1 MNQQTFKADRQY
13 RAYLVLTAAC
23 LTAFVPG
30 SLIFGFPGVM
40 GPYWQKTFNAGRT
53 EIGQILFYVL
63 AAAGLH
69 MFLIGRLQER
79 MRPSWIA
86 GMGALIYGPGLM
98 LLGRASHINDVYLWA
113 FLTGASSAFCY
124 LPPLMVVQRWFPGRK
139 GLVSGLVSM
148 TFGLSGAVMAPV
160 YSHLFQ
166 SLGYLKMT
174 QAAGGGLL
182 LAGLATAAGIR
193 LPAAR
198 SPVSTP
204 GVPADG
210 IGILSLSTWQS
221 LRTRSFWLLWFT
233 NAFVGAAGIAMV
245 TLSIPFGTARGLSGA
260 DALILLMAFN
270 ISNGTSRLVSGFLS
284 DRVGRK
290 RMMSSAFFLAGCA
303 YVLFPHLT
311 GLVVWAVL
319 AAAVGFA
326 FGTLFSVTAPFVGDC
341 FGMAHFGS
349 IFGLVFTAFGFFSG
363 ALGPWMGGYLLDRS
377 GGNFTLVFLYLGG
390 LMFISALLIQI
401 ATTYTECKL

>member
-1 MNQQTFKADRQY
+1 M
-13 RAYLVLTAAC
+13 
-23 LTAFVPG
+23 TAFIPG

-40 GPYWQKTFNAGRT
+40 GPYWQKTFNAGRAET
-53 EIGQILFYVL
+53 GQILFYVL

-79 MRPSWIA
+79 LRPFWIA
-86 GMGALIYGPGLM
+86 GMGAILYGFSLM
-98 LLGRASHINDVYLWA
+98 ALGRASHMNGVYLWA
-113 FLTGASSAFCY
+113 FITGASSAFCY

-148 TFGLSGAVMAPV
+148 SFGLSGAVMVPV
-160 YSHLFQ
+160 YSHLVQ
-166 SLGYLKMT
+166 SLGYMT
-174 QAAGGGLL
+174 MTRLAGISVL
-182 LAGLATAAGIR
+182 LAGLATAAGIH
-193 LPAAR
+193 LPASA
-198 SPVSTP
+198 SPVAATGAP
-204 GVPADG
+204 AQGVG
-210 IGILSLSTWQS
+210 TLSLSLRQS

-245 TLSIPFGTARGLSGA
+245 TVSIPFGIANGLEGA
-260 DALILLMAFN
+260 EALVLLMAFN
-270 ISNGTSRLVSGFLS
+270 ITNGTSRLVSGFLS

-290 RMMSSAFFLAGCA
+290 RIMSSAFFLAGCA
-303 YVLFPHLT
+303 YVLFPHLK
-311 GLVVWAVL
+311 GLAVWAVL

-326 FGTLFSVTAPFVGDC
+326 FGTLFAVSAPFVSDC

-363 ALGPWMGGYLLDRS
+363 ALGPWLSGYLLDSS

-390 LMFISALLIQI
+390 LMFVSSLLIQV
-401 ATTYTECKL
+401 ATPYTECKL

>member
-1 MNQQTFKADRQY
+1 MNQQIFKPDRPY
-13 RAYLVLTAAC
+13 RAYLVLAAAG
-23 LTAFVPG
+23 LTAFIPG
-30 SLIFGFPGVM
+30 SLVFGFPGVM
-40 GPYWQKTFNAGRT
+40 GPYWQKTFNVGRA

-86 GMGALIYGPGLM
+86 GMGAAIYGLSLM
-98 LLGRASHINDVYLWA
+98 LLGRASHMDAVYLWA

-166 SLGYLKMT
+166 SFGYMT
-174 QAAGGGLL
+174 MTRLAGAIVL
-182 LAGLATAAGIR
+182 LAGLAAATGIR
-193 LPAAR
+193 LPPAA
-198 SPVSTP
+198 
-204 GVPADG
+204 GVPAHG
-210 IGILSLSTWQS
+210 SGILSVSAWQS
-221 LRTRSFWLLWFT
+221 VRTRSFWLLWFT
-233 NAFVGAAGIAMV
+233 NAFAGAAGIAMV
-245 TLSIPFGTARGLSGA
+245 TLAIPFGTARGLAGA
-260 DALILLMAFN
+260 EAVFLLMAFN
-270 ISNGTSRLVSGFLS
+270 FTNGASRLVSGFLS
-284 DRVGRK
+284 DKVGRK
-290 RMMSSAFFLAGCA
+290 KIMNGAFFLAGCA
-303 YVLFPHLT
+303 YFLLPHLESPA
-311 GLVVWAVL
+311 VWAAL
-319 AAAVGFA
+319 AAVVGFA
-326 FGTLFSVTAPFVGDC
+326 FGTLFAVSAPFVSDC

-363 ALGPWMGGYLLDRS
+363 ALGPWLSGYLLDSS

-390 LMFISALLIQI
+390 LMFLSALLIQL
-401 ATTYTECKL
+401 ATPYTECKL

>member
-1 MNQQTFKADRQY
+1 MNQQIFKPDRPY
-13 RAYLVLTAAC
+13 RAYLVLAAAG
-23 LTAFVPG
+23 LTAFIPG
-30 SLIFGFPGVM
+30 SLVFGFPGVM
-40 GPYWQKTFNAGRT
+40 GPYWQKTFNVGRA

-86 GMGALIYGPGLM
+86 GMGAAIYGLSLM
-98 LLGRASHINDVYLWA
+98 LLGRASHMDAVYLWA

-166 SLGYLKMT
+166 SFGYMT
-174 QAAGGGLL
+174 MTRLAGAIVL
-182 LAGLATAAGIR
+182 LAGLAAATGIR
-193 LPAAR
+193 LPPAA
-198 SPVSTP
+198 
-204 GVPADG
+204 GVPAHG
-210 IGILSLSTWQS
+210 SGILSVSAWQS
-221 LRTRSFWLLWFT
+221 VRTRSFWLLWFT
-233 NAFVGAAGIAMV
+233 NAFAGAAGIAMV
-245 TLSIPFGTARGLSGA
+245 TLAIPFGTARGLAGA
-260 DALILLMAFN
+260 EAVFLLMAFN
-270 ISNGTSRLVSGFLS
+270 FTNGASRLVSGFLS
-284 DRVGRK
+284 DKVGRK
-290 RMMSSAFFLAGCA
+290 KIMSGAFFLAGCA
-303 YVLFPHLT
+303 YFLLPHLESPA
-311 GLVVWAVL
+311 VWAAL
-319 AAAVGFA
+319 AAVVGFA
-326 FGTLFSVTAPFVGDC
+326 FGTLFAVSAPFVSDC

-363 ALGPWMGGYLLDRS
+363 ALGPWLSGYLLDSS

-390 LMFISALLIQI
+390 LMFLSALLIQL
-401 ATTYTECKL
+401 ATPYTECKL

>member
-1 MNQQTFKADRQY
+1 MNQQIFKPDRPY
-13 RAYLVLTAAC
+13 RAYLVQAAAG
-23 LTAFVPG
+23 LTAFIPG
-30 SLIFGFPGVM
+30 SLVFGFPGVM
-40 GPYWQKTFNAGRT
+40 GPYWQKTFNVGRA

-86 GMGALIYGPGLM
+86 GMGAAIYGLSLM
-98 LLGRASHINDVYLWA
+98 LLGRASHMDAVYLWA

-166 SLGYLKMT
+166 SFGYMT
-174 QAAGGGLL
+174 MTRLAGAIVL
-182 LAGLATAAGIR
+182 LAGLAAATGIR
-193 LPAAR
+193 LPPAA
-198 SPVSTP
+198 
-204 GVPADG
+204 GVPAHG
-210 IGILSLSTWQS
+210 SGILSVSAWQS
-221 LRTRSFWLLWFT
+221 VRTRSFGLLWFT
-233 NAFVGAAGIAMV
+233 NAFAGAAGIAMV
-245 TLSIPFGTARGLSGA
+245 TLAIPFGTARGLAGA
-260 DALILLMAFN
+260 EAVFLLMAFN
-270 ISNGTSRLVSGFLS
+270 FTNGASRLVSGFLS
-284 DRVGRK
+284 DKFGRK
-290 RMMSSAFFLAGCA
+290 KIMSGAFFLVGCA
-303 YVLFPHLT
+303 YFLLPHLESPA
-311 GLVVWAVL
+311 VWAAL
-319 AAAVGFA
+319 AAVVGFA
-326 FGTLFSVTAPFVGDC
+326 FGTLFAVSAPFVSDC

-363 ALGPWMGGYLLDRS
+363 ALGPWLSGYLLDSS

-390 LMFISALLIQI
+390 LMFLSALLIQL
-401 ATTYTECKL
+401 ATPYTECKL